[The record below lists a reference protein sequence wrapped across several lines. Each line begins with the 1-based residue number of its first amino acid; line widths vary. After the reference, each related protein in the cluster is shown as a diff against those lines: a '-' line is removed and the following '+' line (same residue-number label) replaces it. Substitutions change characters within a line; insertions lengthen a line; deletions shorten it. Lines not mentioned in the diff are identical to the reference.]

1 MRVPFT
7 IETDSDLL
15 EQIGIYWESHSCDS
29 RLEIDSAMDI
39 IAPISRPIALAEECY
54 IGFPL
59 EWDSAM

>member
-1 MRVPFT
+1 MRLPLA

-15 EQIGIYWESHSCDS
+15 DQIGIYWESQAFDS

-39 IAPISRPIALAEECY
+39 LAPNRPIALAEECY
-54 IGFPL
+54 VGFPA